1 MSGDNKPIIVIKKK
15 GGHGG
20 HHGGAWKVAYADF
33 VTAMMAFFMV
43 MWLVNSADTQ
53 TKKSIASYFRRPG
66 LFEHGSGTPLLMGE
80 AGILAD
86 AYAPTQK
93 KKQEQ
98 YTSGEMQQ
106 VLKKKTGSE
115 DAKKDKK
122 ITKSKG
128 ANADKLVMKGDT
140 KSKRGE
146 AGQPKEQEGSQGG
159 EATKDVNLPQTEE
172 DQKKLVLMFQENEQK
187 QHLSS
192 QDKKMEFPPGGPRA
206 PDKAELER
214 QMLES
219 VKEQLEQEMIKSP
232 ELKELLGMVEV
243 KLEADGLKIEIMDTN
258 TSSMFSLGSARIL
271 PEAQV
276 AFQKIGTVLSKLPNR
291 VDIVGHTD
299 GKPFSARAGGY
310 SNWELSADRA
320 NAARRLLEQQGIDIS
335 RVSGVVGR
343 ADQELRTP
351 ANPLDP
357 SNRRITLKV
366 RFLNPP
372 PIEVVRDVNE
382 IENNPRLKA
391 PPPQPVA
398 APPRTVEPPVAIEP
412 PAVENPPAESPPAV
426 SPEGEPLTPE
436 PSPTGDGKAPTGF
449 KPKKLIQATQRAK
462 KKISVGEEGD
472 EAAEGAEAG
481 AEAPAAPAGDAP
493 KKPFGDHPVI
503 GPRGVLLGF

>member
-1 MSGDNKPIIVIKKK
+1 MSADNKPIIVIKKK

-43 MWLVNSADTQ
+43 MWLVNSAEVS

-98 YTSGEMQQ
+98 YSSGDLQQ

-128 ANADKLVMKGDT
+128 DNADKLVLKGDT
-140 KSKRGE
+140 KSKRGQAGE
-146 AGQPKEQEGSQGG
+146 AKEEGSQGG
-159 EATKDVNLPQTEE
+159 EANKDINLPQQAE
-172 DQKKLVLMFQENEQK
+172 DAKKLALMFQENEQK
-187 QHLSS
+187 NNLVS
-192 QDKKMEFPPGGPRA
+192 QDKKMDFPPGGPR
-206 PDKAELER
+206 PIDKAELER

-232 ELKELLGMVEV
+232 ELKELLGLVEV
-243 KLEADGLKIEIMDTN
+243 KLEADGLKIEIMDTEK
-258 TSSMFSLGSARIL
+258 SSMFSLGSARIL
-271 PEAQV
+271 PDAQL
-276 AFQKIGTVLSKLPNR
+276 AFQKIGAVIGKLPNR

-320 NAARRLLEQQGIDIS
+320 NAARRLLEQQGIDLT

-343 ADQELRTP
+343 ADQELRNP
-351 ANPLDP
+351 QDPLDP
-357 SNRRITLKV
+357 SNRRITMKI
-366 RFLNPP
+366 RFMNPP
-372 PIEVVRDVNE
+372 KSETIRDVSE
-382 IENNPRLKA
+382 LQNNPRLKA
-391 PPPQPVA
+391 PPPLPEPVM
-398 APPRTVEPPVAIEP
+398 APPPSAEAPPESATA
-412 PAVENPPAESPPAV
+412 PAATAPTTAPAEGSPPAEAVPTPEETPYKPPA
-426 SPEGEPLTPE
+426 
-436 PSPTGDGKAPTGF
+436 GF

-462 KKISVGEEGD
+462 KKVSIGEEE
-472 EAAEGAEAG
+472 EAAPEGTAPTGEQ
-481 AEAPAAPAGDAP
+481 PAAAAGSGE

-503 GPRGVLLGF
+503 GPRDILLGF